1 LREVVG
7 SASARVET
15 QNRFETVLNF
25 GPPNP
30 NGGGLP
36 VERLTQERAEKA
48 KPGELLCDERV
59 TGLLL
64 ISQKRVKTWVA
75 QREVKDAET
84 GVRKTARKKL
94 GHFPEVSV
102 QEARDLAKDELRK
115 MELGKSPHKIRKPNL
130 TVKAAVEEY
139 IKGAVDLRPR
149 TIEGYKYHLDHYLT
163 KIATV
168 PLADLGNKPTIVRNL
183 HFNLSKEHGKATAN
197 GVLRTVSACYNGML
211 ALAMELPPNP
221 VTRPGVIRWHR
232 LKRRDTRIGED
243 DFAAWG
249 KSLQSVEN
257 PIRRAFRLFL
267 LLTGQRNEA
276 TRTMQW
282 KHVDF
287 RTGKEKIHY
296 PSPKGGEEAAFDL
309 PMSPEVKRVLEFVRC
324 FSTEAWAFPG
334 SEFVWPANSEAGHIM
349 ESKEQRRT
357 ELLNAHALRRT
368 FISVGYEVAPNKYVS
383 YIANHACR
391 DTITDEYFEP
401 TLESV
406 RRVLETV
413 DKAILE
419 KIGTSLMKLL
429 GDKKLSPKKF
439 GKT

>member
-1 LREVVG
+1 MPL
-7 SASARVET
+7 
-15 QNRFETVLNF
+15 
-25 GPPNP
+25 
-30 NGGGLP
+30 
-36 VERLTQERAEKA
+36 ERLTQERVERA

-75 QREVKDAET
+75 QREVRDPET
-84 GVRKTARKKL
+84 GIRKTARKKL
-94 GHFPEVSV
+94 GHFPEISV

-115 MELGKSPHKIRKPNL
+115 MELGKNPHKVRKPNL
-130 TVKAAVEEY
+130 TVRTAVEEY

-149 TIEGYKYHLDHYLT
+149 TIEGYQYHLDHYLSD
-163 KIATV
+163 IATV
-168 PLADLGNKPTIVRNL
+168 PLSDLGNKPTIVRNL
-183 HFNLSKEHGKATAN
+183 HLSLTKKHGKATAN
-197 GVLRTVSACYNGML
+197 GVLRTISASYNGML

-221 VTRPGVIRWHR
+221 VTRAGVIRWHR
-232 LKRRDTRIGED
+232 LKRRDVRIGED
-243 DFAAWG
+243 DFEAWG
-249 KSLQSVEN
+249 KALQSVGN

-276 TRTMQW
+276 TRTMRW
-282 KHVDF
+282 KDVDF
-287 RTGKEKIHY
+287 RKGKEKIFY
-296 PSPKGGEEAAFDL
+296 PSPKGGEGSAFDL
-309 PMSPEVKRVLEFVRC
+309 PMSPQVKQVLEFVRT

-334 SEFVWPANSEAGHIM
+334 SEFVWPAHSDTGHIS
-349 ESKEQRRT
+349 ESKEQRHI
-357 ELLNAHALRRT
+357 ELLNPHALRRT

-413 DKAILE
+413 DEAIL
-419 KIGTSLMKLL
+419 KKVGFLPVKLL
-429 GDKKLSPKKF
+429 GTKEIVSTKF
-439 GKT
+439 KARD